1 MLTPT
6 LPIRIAISLAALAI
20 CWFVS
25 CIASGLRFQD
35 PAVSVLLFIWSPPFF
50 AVGWVLVGIPII
62 AMGNRILR
70 IPPILLGIAGAIAGV
85 FVIIFPFF
93 VLAVISRGTV
103 NFAGWRWSSLK
114 SWPAFGAGIGACAVI
129 LYRWLL
135 TRALRLDKGPNSTL
149 IEFSERH

>member
-1 MLTPT
+1 MLKPP
-6 LPIRIAISLAALAI
+6 LLIRIANSIEAIGI

-25 CIASGLRFQD
+25 GIASGLRFRD
-35 PAVSVLLFIWSPPFF
+35 PRISFLFFLWSLPFF
-50 AVGWVLVGIPII
+50 AVAWVLVGIPII

-70 IPPILLGIAGAIAGV
+70 IPPILLGIAGAIAGA

-114 SWPAFGAGIGACAVI
+114 GWPAFGAGIGASGVI
-129 LYRWLL
+129 LYSWLL
-135 TRALRLDKGPNSTL
+135 SREINRASAKVNTNCS
-149 IEFSERH
+149 

>member
-6 LPIRIAISLAALAI
+6 LPIRIANSLEAIGI
-20 CWFVS
+20 CWVVS
-25 CIASGLRFQD
+25 GIASGLRFRD
-35 PAVSVLLFIWSPPFF
+35 PRVSVLFFLWSLPFF

-70 IPPILLGIAGAIAGV
+70 IPKIFLGIAGAIAGA
-85 FVIIFPFF
+85 FVILFPIF
-93 VLAVISRGTV
+93 VVSVISRGTV
-103 NFAGWRWSSLK
+103 DFAGWRWSSLK

-135 TRALRLDKGPNSTL
+135 SRAIYRTRPKLD
-149 IEFSERH
+149 ID

>member
-1 MLTPT
+1 MPTPT
-6 LPIRIAISLAALAI
+6 LPIRIAISLAVVAI

-25 CIASGLRFQD
+25 AIASGLRFRD
-35 PAVSVLLFIWSPPFF
+35 PAVSVLLFLWSPPFF
-50 AVGWVLVGIPII
+50 AVGLVLVGIPII

-70 IPPILLGIAGAIAGV
+70 IPTILFGIVGAIAGA
-85 FVIIFPFF
+85 FVTIFPFF

-135 TRALRLDKGPNSTL
+135 SRAVYRANSKFNTDCG
-149 IEFSERH
+149 